1 MSPAQCV
8 KVRTDNKLGLR
19 LMAAVGLQQLITSL
33 FLSEGVCL
41 MVGSSR
47 IISSLKVKVEIMN
60 RRGEQVVHRSSFID
74 GTSCIKTT
82 SLWSIGM
89 AWSSRLWSPYS
100 ARNDTSLGH
109 KTGLSFE
116 WYKSHTDVI
125 AKNCQLKLHKE
136 QVPWLWLLWKINTA
150 HHTLMLRL
158 RLLHN
163 LFQVDSRYGTM
174 ALWITDWPWHGVLFV
189 HCLLARVNCILASL
203 ICPGSCLCLVT

>member
-47 IISSLKVKVEIMN
+47 IISSLKVKVKIMN

-82 SLWSIGM
+82 SL
-89 AWSSRLWSPYS
+89 
-100 ARNDTSLGH
+100 
-109 KTGLSFE
+109 
-116 WYKSHTDVI
+116 
-125 AKNCQLKLHKE
+125 
-136 QVPWLWLLWKINTA
+136 
-150 HHTLMLRL
+150 
-158 RLLHN
+158 
-163 LFQVDSRYGTM
+163 
-174 ALWITDWPWHGVLFV
+174 
-189 HCLLARVNCILASL
+189 
-203 ICPGSCLCLVT
+203 